1 MLTFSNYVVMIDED
15 DWKEHYPRIR
25 NNFMWDKGF
34 DPPKPKKFPAAFVRK
49 YSAWEN
55 CCYWTESDKVTALT
69 ELNASIEKLQK
80 IRYKVVK
87 AYEEA
92 D

>member
-15 DWKEHYPRIR
+15 DWKEHYPQIR

-34 DPPKPKKFPAAFVRK
+34 DPPKPKKFPAAFVQK
-49 YSAWEN
+49 YSTWEN
-55 CCYWTESDKVTALT
+55 CCYWTESDKATALT

-80 IRYKVVK
+80 IRCKVVK